1 LNLQIGLFISVKFRA
16 FGITFGSFS
25 RTLTLGVD
33 VTTGKLVFSDGGPNT
48 TPGVSTSGSPSGLAT
63 TLLNERGVLVQ
74 AWI

>member
-1 LNLQIGLFISVKFRA
+1 MNLQIGLFIAVKFRA

-48 TPGVSTSGSPSGLAT
+48 TPNTTTSGLAT